1 MSLDATAHD
10 NHYVPIWYQKSF
22 LIGAASKLRYL
33 DLSPSPIVLP
43 NGGSVISKNVTLRSP
58 KSCFWSRDLYT
69 TQFGKHQSD
78 EIERLF
84 FGAIDNNGAT
94 AVRAFLANDFQAM
107 HDSFGHFFE
116 YLNAQKLRTPKGL
129 DWIRSRYPNLSQ
141 LDLMLEMQY
150 LRGMHGTMWTE
161 CIHEIVFAEHSDVK
175 FIVSDHPVT
184 TYHPNHPPGSATCA
198 YPGDPSISLNAT
210 QTLVPLDANHCM
222 ILTNLDYAKDPGSV
236 NPLEARQNARF
247 AGQSLA
253 RVDAVIRTRSLS
265 RDEVVAINHVLKAR
279 ARRFIASSEEGWL
292 YPEQRMTRD
301 WADIAQVLRPPA
313 EGLWHYGGEIY
324 IGYKDGSTH
333 YQDAYGRTT
342 PVHSHL
348 QKKRAAGIPGADD
361 PCGCGSGRPYS
372 QCCESVPV
380 EDRPS
385 WTVYSI
391 RERNL
396 IFGNAITDILG
407 LDGRKTWQDVQR
419 ELSDEQVSQIHSVL
433 RSLWPP
439 ETNLTALLPPPN
451 PRILRAVYMGPVD
464 PRTTA
469 TSVLSWLVYF
479 DEIIMVHPFP
489 NPSYMRPEYSPIDS
503 PTQYKEQTLKNVM
516 LFLSMLPAI
525 DAGIVHMI
533 PDPAEYTPPF
543 RMTVWA
549 MAEARV
555 QRWRPTKEDSQRFH
569 SLARDD
575 LRRITA
581 RQTDESLRVLL
592 SKAIPDISPQRIED
606 TIAYMR
612 EELKNDP
619 LALHQPLAPSGH
631 LQMFKAMNLELAMFL
646 AQLTGSAIY
655 TDEPSFWKQLHA
667 HTSVASGA
675 SSSTAWAPVAETLGS
690 LPFTIEVNPA
700 TNLDIRRSNALSS
713 MRDALRRLWTAAREA
728 TPASEADIAGIP
740 QALESANAQMSAEW
754 SAVNSPPPSARLT
767 RSLTVALPTN
777 GFWHNAVY
785 RLLIF
790 FGREKYMRATPL
802 AMFVGELP
810 AVQRDDEPVETHL
823 DSRLA

>member
-1 MSLDATAHD
+1 MSPDATTHD
-10 NHYVPIWYQKSF
+10 NHYVPIWYQKGF
-22 LIGAASKLRYL
+22 LVGGASKLHYL

-43 NGGSVISKNVTLRSP
+43 NGRYVVPKSMTPRSP

-69 TQFGKHQSD
+69 TQFGKHQND

-84 FGAIDNNGAT
+84 FGAIDNNGAK

-107 HDSFGHFFE
+107 YDSFGHFFE

-161 CIHEIVFAEHSDVK
+161 CVHEIVSAEHSDVK
-175 FIVSDHPVT
+175 FIVSDHPATV
-184 TYHPNHPPGSATCA
+184 YHPSLPPGSSTCT

-210 QTLVPLDANHCM
+210 QTLIPLDADHCM

-236 NPLEARQNARF
+236 NSLEPRQNARF
-247 AGQSLA
+247 SGQSLA
-253 RVDAVIRTRSLS
+253 RIDAVVRSRSLS
-265 RDEVVAINHVLKAR
+265 RDEVIAINYVLKAR
-279 ARRFIASSEEGWL
+279 ARQFIASSEAGWL
-292 YPEQRMTRD
+292 YPEQGMSRD

-313 EGLWHYGGEIY
+313 DGLWHYGGEIY

-348 QKKRAAGIPGADD
+348 QKKRSADVPGAND

-372 QCCESVPV
+372 QCCETVPV

-396 IFGNAITDILG
+396 MFGRALTDILG
-407 LDGRKTWQDVQR
+407 LDGGKTWQDVQR
-419 ELSDEQVSQIHSVL
+419 ELSDDQVSRIHSVL

-451 PRILRAVYMGPVD
+451 PQILRAVYMGPVD

-503 PTQYKEQTLKNVM
+503 PTQYKEQTIKNVM

-525 DAGIVHMI
+525 DAGIVHII
-533 PDPAEYTPPF
+533 PDPAEYNPPF

-555 QRWRPTKEDSQRFH
+555 QRWRPSKEDSRRFY

-575 LRRITA
+575 LRRINA
-581 RQTDESLRVLL
+581 RQTDESLRALL
-592 SKAIPDISPQRIED
+592 SKAIPGISTQRID
-606 TIAYMR
+606 GTIAYMR
-612 EELKNDP
+612 EELENDP
-619 LALHQPLAPSGH
+619 LALHQPLAPGGH

-675 SSSTAWAPVAETLGS
+675 SSPTAWAPVAKTLES

-700 TNLDIRRSNALSS
+700 TNLDIRRSNTLSP
-713 MRDALRRLWTAAREA
+713 MRDVFRRLWTAAHDP
-728 TPASEADIAGIP
+728 TPPSEVDIAEIAG
-740 QALESANAQMSAEW
+740 ALESANAQLSAEW
-754 SAVNSPPPSARLT
+754 SALISPPPSARLT

-790 FGREKYMRATPL
+790 YGREKYTRATPL
-802 AMFVGELP
+802 AMFIGELST
-810 AVQRDDEPVETHL
+810 AQRADE
-823 DSRLA
+823 